1 MTVGLVEE
9 VRVAPEGAAPAPPA
23 GLRVWLR
30 DLLRHKERV
39 QPTRSPEE
47 VEQERVARLEEVRAQ
62 LEEARNLI
70 EKGWVQDAWFAI
82 RDRQGRLRPIGPFG
96 FGLLRRGDV
105 AGACLVGAVVHA
117 TWTHRPG
124 VDATAAA
131 PALDMLWDSLQEV
144 RGVASASPV
153 AASRDVRAARVRDL
167 TRWNDRPGRSRDEV
181 LELLDVA
188 VSRTIMAAVE
198 PARRT

>member
-9 VRVAPEGAAPAPPA
+9 TRVATAGAAPGGFRAR
-23 GLRVWLR
+23 LRE
-30 DLLRHKERV
+30 LLHRKERV
-39 QPTRSPEE
+39 RPSPTPEE
-47 VEQERVARLEEVRAQ
+47 LEHERIVRLEEVRHQ
-62 LEEARNLI
+62 LEEAHALI
-70 EKGWVQDAWFAI
+70 EKGWVQDAWFAV

-117 TWTHRPG
+117 TWTRRPG

-131 PALDMLWDSLQEV
+131 PALDMLWNSLQEI
-144 RGVASASPV
+144 RGVSTAASPV
-153 AASRDVRAARVRDL
+153 ASRDVRAARVRDL

-188 VSRTIMAAVE
+188 VSRAILDAVE
-198 PARRT
+198 PTRR

>member
-9 VRVAPEGAAPAPPA
+9 ARLAAESAAPAAPA
-23 GLRVWLR
+23 GLRVWWR
-30 DLLRHKERV
+30 DLLRRKERA
-39 QPTRSPEE
+39 QPPRTPQE
-47 VEQERVARLEEVRAQ
+47 VERERVARLEEVRTQ
-62 LEEARNLI
+62 LEEARNLV
-70 EKGWVQDAWFAI
+70 ERGWVQDAWFAV

-96 FGLLRRGDV
+96 FGLLRRNDV

-144 RGVASASPV
+144 RGVTTASPV

-188 VSRTIMAAVE
+188 VSRTILAAVE
-198 PARRT
+198 PTRRA